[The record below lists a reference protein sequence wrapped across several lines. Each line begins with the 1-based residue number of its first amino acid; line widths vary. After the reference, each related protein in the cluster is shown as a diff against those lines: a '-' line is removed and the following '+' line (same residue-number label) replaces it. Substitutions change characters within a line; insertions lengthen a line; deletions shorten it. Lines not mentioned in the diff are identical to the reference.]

1 MYRIQDSNNRFIKKT
16 VDNKITFTYS
26 KSLADIFPS
35 EREAND
41 FLRKMFNK
49 KARKKYRA
57 VKSENDLSVDLIP
70 LKPNTSEE
78 STANLQLSIDSF
90 DETIHVRLDCHS
102 LCVLRYT
109 SMPHVPNH
117 TAFQ

>member
-41 FLRKMFNK
+41 FLSKEK
-49 KARKKYRA
+49 
-57 VKSENDLSVDLIP
+57 IP
-70 LKPNTSEE
+70 
-78 STANLQLSIDSF
+78 
-90 DETIHVRLDCHS
+90 C
-102 LCVLRYT
+102 C
-109 SMPHVPNH
+109 
-117 TAFQ
+117 